1 MTAFSDML
9 PSFYFCNGFI
19 TRRLALGG
27 FLLVSLLLGTCG
39 AGHAEQG
46 AGWLPDLPGWLSG
59 NKTEKNGGQE
69 LKNDTK
75 NFSEPRGASAQKAP
89 ASSLSPAAASDES
102 LKGAAE
108 KPAFLPPAEVLKS
121 SEETPSRLPAPA
133 PLSSVKL
140 TQPALGVPDIAEP
153 VASKQNPP
161 AKQMLID
168 DPKNPYGLTY
178 ARNQMSR
185 CSAHVSASRW
195 PEAQACLTPVK
206 DWLIQATEAHIN
218 LNKSLTKVRTARA
231 QAELEKQLALN
242 FAVLRDE
249 AFYQQAKIMVAQNR
263 QKEAIKLLV
272 GVVESQPRNQ
282 LGVKSYELLQSIGF
296 TERLQLVEGPE
307 EEPPVS
313 DIPPEPAP

>member
-1 MTAFSDML
+1 MTS
-9 PSFYFCNGFI
+9 I
-19 TRRLALGG
+19 
-27 FLLVSLLLGTCG
+27 
-39 AGHAEQG
+39 
-46 AGWLPDLPGWLSG
+46 
-59 NKTEKNGGQE
+59 
-69 LKNDTK
+69 
-75 NFSEPRGASAQKAP
+75 
-89 ASSLSPAAASDES
+89 
-102 LKGAAE
+102 
-108 KPAFLPPAEVLKS
+108 
-121 SEETPSRLPAPA
+121 
-133 PLSSVKL
+133 KL
-140 TQPALGVPDIAEP
+140 TQPALGIPDIADP

-161 AKQMLID
+161 VKQMLID

-185 CSAHVSASRW
+185 CTAHVTAGRW
-195 PEAQACLTPVK
+195 LEAQACLSPVK

-263 QKEAIKLLV
+263 PKEAIKLLV

-296 TERLQLVEGPE
+296 TERLQLVEAPE
-307 EEPPVS
+307 EDAPANEMGAEVMS
-313 DIPPEPAP
+313 PEN